1 MSTEEEV
8 VAVRAA
14 VSEPE
19 RFQRAWGKRKRSQ
32 SGSDSCGE
40 EEKARRKKREWV
52 NGMSTE
58 EREAGESKLDPR
70 LERVVILDAGAQYGK
85 VTNNFLC
92 TLACDAITHGNTKR
106 SGIRSVRM

>member
-1 MSTEEEV
+1 MMSTDGEV
-8 VAVRAA
+8 VVERAA

-19 RFQRAWGKRKRSQ
+19 RVQREWGKRKRSQ

-40 EEKARRKKREWV
+40 EDKTRRKRRNWV

-58 EREAGESKLDPR
+58 KREGGETKLDPR

-85 VTNNFLC
+85 VTNNFLQ
-92 TLACDAITHGNTKR
+92 TLAHG
-106 SGIRSVRM
+106 V